1 MEKKQTITADLSWMQ
16 DQKRFYNLS
25 LVSRYNLSIIANTV
39 RRFVNNDVQSHILNL
54 LSKKL
59 LSHSDDATGNVQ
71 TIRDKTNTSG
81 KQLASYSFNVDD
93 DVDGLLSTVWI
104 IYFRFRKSN
113 FFIDNLPIWKTISVF
128 SNDTVKV

>member
-25 LVSRYNLSIIANTV
+25 LVGRYNLSIIANTV
-39 RRFVNNDVQSHILNL
+39 RHFVNNDVQSHILNL

-71 TIRDKTNTSG
+71 TLRDKTNTSG
-81 KQLASYSFNVDD
+81 KQLASHFLYADD

-113 FFIDNLPIWKTISVF
+113 FFIGNLPIWKTISVF
-128 SNDTVKV
+128 NNDTVKV

>member
-93 DVDGLLSTVWI
+93 DVDGLLSTV
-104 IYFRFRKSN
+104 
-113 FFIDNLPIWKTISVF
+113 
-128 SNDTVKV
+128 

>member
-81 KQLASYSFNVDD
+81 KQLASHSFNVDD

>member
-39 RRFVNNDVQSHILNL
+39 RHFVNNDVQSHILNL

-71 TIRDKTNTSG
+71 TLRDKTNTSG
-81 KQLASYSFNVDD
+81 KQLASHSLYADD

-113 FFIDNLPIWKTISVF
+113 FFIGNLPIWKTISVF
-128 SNDTVKV
+128 NNDTVKV

>member
-25 LVSRYNLSIIANTV
+25 LVGRYNLSIIANTV
-39 RRFVNNDVQSHILNL
+39 RHFVNNDVQSHILNL

-71 TIRDKTNTSG
+71 TLRDKTNTSG
-81 KQLASYSFNVDD
+81 KQLASHSFNADD

-113 FFIDNLPIWKTISVF
+113 FFIGNLPIWKTISVF

>member
-39 RRFVNNDVQSHILNL
+39 GRFVNNDVQSHILNL

-81 KQLASYSFNVDD
+81 KQLASHSFNVDD

>member
-81 KQLASYSFNVDD
+81 KQLASHSFNVDD
-93 DVDGLLSTVWI
+93 DVDGLLSTV
-104 IYFRFRKSN
+104 
-113 FFIDNLPIWKTISVF
+113 
-128 SNDTVKV
+128 

>member
-25 LVSRYNLSIIANTV
+25 LVGRYNLSIIANTV
-39 RRFVNNDVQSHILNL
+39 RHFVNNDVQSHILNL

-71 TIRDKTNTSG
+71 TLRDKTNTSG
-81 KQLASYSFNVDD
+81 KQLASHSLYADD
-93 DVDGLLSTVWI
+93 DVDGLLSTV
-104 IYFRFRKSN
+104 
-113 FFIDNLPIWKTISVF
+113 
-128 SNDTVKV
+128 